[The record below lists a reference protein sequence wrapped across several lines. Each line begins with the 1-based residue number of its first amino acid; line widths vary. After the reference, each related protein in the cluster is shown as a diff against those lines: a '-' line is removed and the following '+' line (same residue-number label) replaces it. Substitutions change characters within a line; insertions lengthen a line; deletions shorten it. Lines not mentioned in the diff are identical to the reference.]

1 MLLFIFFLFLESLMA
16 DTGDAVLIGFIIT
29 VTLIGIGGGVSLG
42 VFICVKW
49 RECVKRRMPVVPS
62 RQPTRRNRRIRVHN
76 ATPQQTRRNTGW
88 EIKNCPLTVPKN
100 SFQ

>member
-1 MLLFIFFLFLESLMA
+1 MA
-16 DTGDAVLIGFIIT
+16 GTGDAVLIGFIIT

-49 RECVKRRMPVVPS
+49 RECLKRNRIPVAPS

-76 ATPQQTRRNTGW
+76 ATPQQTRRNSGEPFCQQT
-88 EIKNCPLTVPKN
+88 IKEYLPSLMHNTESCT
-100 SFQ
+100 